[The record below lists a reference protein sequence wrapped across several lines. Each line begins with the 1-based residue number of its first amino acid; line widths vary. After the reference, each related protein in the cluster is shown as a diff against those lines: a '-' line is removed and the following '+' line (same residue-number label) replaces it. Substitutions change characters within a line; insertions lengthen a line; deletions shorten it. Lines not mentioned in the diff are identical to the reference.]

1 MLENCSITDFF
12 GLGISISGFGLGLDF
27 DIFSLLGYNRCIEL
41 KDKIDLL
48 VKRAELIYKKLFI
61 FLAIAGGSW
70 IYGIRDTE
78 DSILRIL
85 VFLVFFL
92 SALGIIL
99 NLLKFGEIQKKLKE
113 FSDD

>member
-1 MLENCSITDFF
+1 MNT
-12 GLGISISGFGLGLDF
+12 
-27 DIFSLLGYNRCIEL
+27 

-70 IYGIRDTE
+70 IYGLKDTE
-78 DSILRIL
+78 NTLLRIL
-85 VFLVFFL
+85 ILAVFVLASF
-92 SALGIIL
+92 AIIL

>member
-1 MLENCSITDFF
+1 M
-12 GLGISISGFGLGLDF
+12 
-27 DIFSLLGYNRCIEL
+27 DI

-70 IYGIRDTE
+70 IYGLKDTE
-78 DSILRIL
+78 NALLRVVILG
-85 VFLVFFL
+85 VFTL
-92 SALGIIL
+92 STFAIIL
-99 NLLKFGEIQKKLKE
+99 NLLKFGEIQKELKE

>member
-1 MLENCSITDFF
+1 MET
-12 GLGISISGFGLGLDF
+12 
-27 DIFSLLGYNRCIEL
+27 

-61 FLAIAGGSW
+61 FLAISGGSW
-70 IYGIRDTE
+70 IYGLRDAE
-78 DSILRIL
+78 DTLLRL
-85 VFLVFFL
+85 LVFFVFLL
-92 SALGIIL
+92 SSTGIIL

>member
-1 MLENCSITDFF
+1 MET
-12 GLGISISGFGLGLDF
+12 
-27 DIFSLLGYNRCIEL
+27 

-70 IYGIRDTE
+70 VYGIRDAE
-78 DSILRIL
+78 ESFLRI
-85 VFLVFFL
+85 VVFFVFTL
-92 SALGIIL
+92 SSLGIIL
-99 NLLKFGEIQKKLKE
+99 NLLKFGEIQKELKE